1 MPHGTPSRGKDPM
14 GFPNSAS
21 SLRTASSSMVAAL
34 GEIMSMQADEAC
46 GAGCGER
53 SDARA

>member
-1 MPHGTPSRGKDPM
+1 M

-21 SLRTASSSMVAAL
+21 SLRTAGSSMVAAL
-34 GEIMSMQADEAC
+34 GEIMSIQADEAC